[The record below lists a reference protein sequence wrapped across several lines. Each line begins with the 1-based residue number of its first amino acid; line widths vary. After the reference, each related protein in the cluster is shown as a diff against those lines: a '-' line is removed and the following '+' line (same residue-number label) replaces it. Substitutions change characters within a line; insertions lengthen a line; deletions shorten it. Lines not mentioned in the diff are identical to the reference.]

1 MEVKQVI
8 TEVNNTNKQELT
20 EEEKRKQKEQEIK
33 EQNLKT
39 REEAKKARRPTPAR
53 MAEEIRLMA
62 KRAADPYAP
71 TEAKYA
77 RALLGIFLKDLAAHK
92 QGKHVEVANR
102 ILADMKEKRPHSN
115 QARQRPGDRQR
126 RYPLRHLLR
135 SGGNALASRQHGPTA
150 PTPATEFGALFVP
163 I

>member
-1 MEVKQVI
+1 MEKNKVI
-8 TEVNNTNKQELT
+8 AEVNNNNKQELT

-39 REEAKKARRPTPAR
+39 REEAKKALRPTPAR

-102 ILADMKEKRPHSN
+102 ILADMKEKRPI
-115 QARQRPGDRQR
+115 QIRQD
-126 RYPLRHLLR
+126 
-135 SGGNALASRQHGPTA
+135 NALAIANAAIRYDIS
-150 PTPATEFGALFVP
+150 FGRVAMR
-163 I
+163 